1 MLDVNVDTICFLIQ
15 KARAFHAQEEV
26 SIPEQ
31 PLNATDDWAVQVLA
45 NHRDDPTYQEFI
57 TTVRDLEPDQQA
69 NLVALMWIGR
79 GDFEDDE
86 WDDALEQAME
96 ESTAYTAEYLITKP
110 LLSDY
115 LESALNQLGFSCDE

>member
-15 KARAFHAQEEV
+15 KARVFHAQEDV
-26 SIPEQ
+26 AIPEQ
-31 PLNATDDWAVQVLA
+31 PLNATDDWALQILA

-79 GDFEDDE
+79 GDFEADE
-86 WDDALEQAME
+86 WEEALEQAME
-96 ESTAYTAEYLITKP
+96 ENTVYTAEYLITKP
-110 LLSDY
+110 LVSDY
-115 LESALNQLGFSCDE
+115 LESALNQLGYSCDE